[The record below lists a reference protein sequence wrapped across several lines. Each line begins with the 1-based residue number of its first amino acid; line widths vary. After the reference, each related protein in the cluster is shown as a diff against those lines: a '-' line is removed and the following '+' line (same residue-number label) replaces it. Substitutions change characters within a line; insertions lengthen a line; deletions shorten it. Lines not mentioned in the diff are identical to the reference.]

1 MQKALYD
8 IPHKSLSPLRAPDA
22 VKLDPRIDIDIADEV
37 YNPSD
42 DSYLLLKAVQVE
54 PGESLIEI
62 GAGSGLVA
70 IHAAKLGAKV
80 TATDISPHA
89 VDITKRNAAKNNVR
103 IEVLQSDLFDR
114 VSGEFDVIAFNPP
127 YLPADSTST
136 SWLERSWS
144 GGEKGSE
151 VCIRFLDD
159 AWRHLA
165 PGGRIYMV
173 LSSLTGLTAVLKA
186 VKERYE
192 SEMLEEKR
200 MFFESLYAYRF
211 GLRPSP

>member
-1 MQKALYD
+1 MRVD
-8 IPHKSLSPLRAPDA
+8 PL
-22 VKLDPRIDIDIADEV
+22 IDIDIGEDV

-42 DSYLLLKAVQVE
+42 DSYLLLKTVE
-54 PGESLIEI
+54 IQPGQSMLDVGTGTGLI
-62 GAGSGLVA
+62 A

-80 TATDISPHA
+80 TATDINPHA
-89 VDITKRNAAKNNVR
+89 LELARRNSAKNGV
-103 IEVLQSDLFDR
+103 R
-114 VSGEFDVIAFNPP
+114 VSVVRSDMFNEVTGEFDVIAFNPP
-127 YLPADSTST
+127 YLPGEASST
-136 SWLERSWS
+136 SWIERSWS

-151 VCIRFLDD
+151 ISVKFLGD

-186 VKERYE
+186 AKARYE

-211 GLRPSP
+211 WPRPQF